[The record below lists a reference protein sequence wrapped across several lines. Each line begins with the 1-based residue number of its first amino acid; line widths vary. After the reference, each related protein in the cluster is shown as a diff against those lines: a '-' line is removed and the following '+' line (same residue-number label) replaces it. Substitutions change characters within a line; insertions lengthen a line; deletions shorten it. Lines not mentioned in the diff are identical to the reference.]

1 VLYESELTANW
12 ALTCVCVVGDM
23 AGIVD
28 GERTRSDQVHHA
40 ECRVQAER
48 RERLDEVR
56 DCSQAAQTYPA
67 NP

>member
-1 VLYESELTANW
+1 MYSITYM
-12 ALTCVCVVGDM
+12 CVVGDVV
-23 AGIVD
+23 GIVD

-56 DCSQAAQTYPA
+56 DCSQATQTYPA